1 MTAPAPLSQAEIFAA
16 VDGTWPAH
24 ASHAIGPWLLREGR
38 GAGKRVSAATALA
51 PVTEADIAAAEA
63 AHREF
68 GQVPLFQIRPG
79 DAALDAALAR
89 RGYHIVDPVQ
99 IMAAP
104 VTAFPA
110 PIPMRAFA
118 HWPPLAMAADVWLE
132 TGINAERQAVMRRAA
147 GPAAAV
153 LGRSPEHS
161 NRVAGAAFV
170 ALDGRAAMVHAV
182 EVLTDQRRQGTAYQM
197 LCEAARW
204 SHSKG
209 AEWLTLV
216 VVTQNAGAIALYA
229 SLGMVVVGQYH
240 YRSA

>member
-1 MTAPAPLSQAEIFAA
+1 MTGPAALSQAEIFAA

-24 ASHAIGPWLLREGR
+24 ADHRVGPWLLREGR
-38 GAGKRVSAATALA
+38 GAGKRVSAATALG
-51 PVTEADIAAAEA
+51 PVGAGDIEQAEA
-63 AHREF
+63 AHRAL

-79 DAALDAALAR
+79 DAGLDAALAA

-104 VTAFPA
+104 VSSFPPPA
-110 PIPMRAFA
+110 PMRAFA
-118 HWPPLAMAADVWLE
+118 HWPPLAMAADVWLD
-132 TGINAERQAVMRRAA
+132 TGINAERQAVMRRAK
-147 GPAAAV
+147 GPASAV

-170 ALDGRAAMVHAV
+170 ALNGRVAMIHAV
-182 EVLTDQRRQGTAYQM
+182 EVLPEQRRQGTAYQM
-197 LCEAARW
+197 LCEAAHW
-204 SHSKG
+204 SQTRG

-229 SLGMVVVGQYH
+229 SLNMAVVGQYH